1 MIGGWSGWMLLAEAA
16 EAVADAA
23 EPEAPRSPLGGLLLP
38 MTAIALL
45 YFFMFARPQRQK
57 DSAHRTQLD
66 NLKKNDRVVT
76 IGGIYGTVTNIQRD
90 SDEVTLKVD
99 EATNAKLRVTFN
111 AIARIITEDESEGNK
126 AAKT

>member
-1 MIGGWSGWMLLAEAA
+1 MIGGRSGWMLLAEAA
-16 EAVADAA
+16 EAA
-23 EPEAPRSPLGGLLLP
+23 EGAQEEAQRSPLSSMLLP
-38 MTAIALL
+38 MAAIMLL

-57 DSAHRTQLD
+57 DSATKTALD

-76 IGGIYGTVTNIQRD
+76 IGGIYGTVTNVQRE

-111 AIARIITEDESEGNK
+111 AIARIITEDDSEGNK

>member
-1 MIGGWSGWMLLAEAA
+1 MAEAPA
-16 EAVADAA
+16 DPQNRGLFGSLWPAVI
-23 EPEAPRSPLGGLLLP
+23 GI
-38 MTAIALL
+38 TIL
-45 YFFMFARPQRQK
+45 YVFLFLKPQRQR
-57 DSAHRTQLD
+57 DTAHRTLLE

-76 IGGIYGTVTNIQRD
+76 IGGIYGTVTNVQRE

-111 AIARIITEDESEGNK
+111 SIARVITEDDAEGSN

>member
-1 MIGGWSGWMLLAEAA
+1 MTGLTGWILLAEADA
-16 EAVADAA
+16 PAD
-23 EPEAPRSPLGGLLLP
+23 PVQNRGLFGGLWP
-38 MTAIALL
+38 AVIGITIL
-45 YFFMFARPQRQK
+45 YIFLFLKPQRQR
-57 DSAHRTQLD
+57 DSAHRALLD

-76 IGGIYGTVTNIQRD
+76 IGGIYGTVTNVQRE

-111 AIARIITEDESEGNK
+111 SIARVITEDDAEGSN